1 MRLRAQRPVHGG
13 YTIARTEQ
21 GIVLLEG
28 AAPGELVEAE
38 IDETAR
44 PARAR
49 VTKVLEPSAER
60 VDHIWP
66 DAGGVELGYLSEKAQ
81 RDWKTEVV
89 ADAIAHLGG
98 GLAGHLS
105 DRGITPVVTPIG
117 PGGRTRLEVTITD
130 GRPAMNRRGSTEL
143 VPFETMPLA
152 TDRLNSLLSGSWI
165 ETVRDGQRVRLVDPS
180 GSEPVVVAG
189 DTMMY
194 SDGRPAPPRVIERVN
209 DMTWQV
215 SASGFWQTHSQA
227 PATLINAVLRGT
239 RLRAS
244 DRVAEFYGGAGLLT
258 LPLARGAA
266 SVRMWEGSGTAV
278 RDAQR
283 NVPEAEVRKAMIN
296 PAVLIEG
303 SKGADVVV
311 ADPSRQGLGVK
322 GALALASS
330 DAVAIALVSCDPA
343 AMARDVST
351 MVGAGRSVMTMEA
364 LDLFPGTMHVE
375 VVTLLS

>member
-13 YTIARTEQ
+13 YTIARTGR
-21 GIVLLEG
+21 GILLLEG

-49 VTKVLEPSAER
+49 VTEVLEPSDER
-60 VDHIWP
+60 VDHLWP
-66 DAGGVELGYLSEKAQ
+66 DAGGVELGYLSEKGQ
-81 RDWKTEVV
+81 LDWKTEVV
-89 ADAIAHLGG
+89 TDAISHLGG

-130 GRPAMNRRGSTEL
+130 GRPAMNRRGSAEL

-152 TDRLNSLLSGSWI
+152 TDRLNQLLSGSWI
-165 ETVRDGQRVRLVDPS
+165 DTVRDGQRVRLVDPS
-180 GSEPVVVAG
+180 GSDPVVVVG
-189 DTMMY
+189 DTVMY
-194 SDGRPAPPRVIERVN
+194 ADGRPAPPRVVERVN

-215 SASGFWQTHSQA
+215 SASGFWQTHSRA
-227 PATLINAVLRGT
+227 PATLIDAVLRGT

-364 LDLFPGTMHVE
+364 FDLFPGTMHVE
-375 VVTLLS
+375 VVTILS